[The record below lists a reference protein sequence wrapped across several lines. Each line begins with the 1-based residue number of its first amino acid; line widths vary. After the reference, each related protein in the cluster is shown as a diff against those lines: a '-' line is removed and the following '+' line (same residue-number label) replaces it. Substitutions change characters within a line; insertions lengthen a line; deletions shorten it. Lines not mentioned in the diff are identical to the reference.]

1 MEQAAQLNYVAADD
15 DTAANCFQL
24 NPHYQHHND
33 TRERERSKRMYSP
46 GKDSFIL
53 KTSCNKYHIL
63 RNLKIDAKNL
73 NINLMIYVEVGGWM
87 LCLIIKHRKEG
98 RQLAE

>member
-33 TRERERSKRMYSP
+33 MRERQRSKRMYSLHELTCQ
-46 GKDSFIL
+46 G
-53 KTSCNKYHIL
+53 
-63 RNLKIDAKNL
+63 
-73 NINLMIYVEVGGWM
+73 
-87 LCLIIKHRKEG
+87 
-98 RQLAE
+98 